1 MKRRRKPWKRAE
13 KKPASNSALDYS
25 AQQRILVSSVR
36 VRQQQV
42 SRDKKFGVIRIALS
56 AAALACALASAVQPT
71 RAQLSDPMQSVGV
84 RPDLLKDVGIDQKL
98 NQQVPLGLTFKDE
111 NGNAV
116 KLGQFFGQKPV
127 ILSLVYFNCPMLCTQ
142 VLNGQE
148 ASMKGLPM
156 DAGNQFEAVTVS
168 IDPSDKPVMASVK
181 KQMYVGMYGRPN
193 AAQGWHFLTG
203 DAPQIKALAD
213 SVGFRYAY
221 DADSKQFAHASAI
234 MVLTPQGKI
243 SKYFYGIE
251 YSPRDLRL
259 GLVEAS
265 NEKIGTPVDSMLL
278 FCYHYDPSTGKY
290 GLIINRLIQAGGL
303 ITVLAIG
310 ITMLILFRRERYE
323 LPAHKA

>member
-1 MKRRRKPWKRAE
+1 MA
-13 KKPASNSALDYS
+13 A
-25 AQQRILVSSVR
+25 
-36 VRQQQV
+36 
-42 SRDKKFGVIRIALS
+42 GVAALS
-56 AAALACALASAVQPT
+56 CALAFAPPPA

-98 NQQVPLGLTFKDE
+98 NQQIPLDLTFHDE
-111 NGNAV
+111 NGNTV

-142 VLNGQE
+142 VLNGME

-193 AAQGWHFLTG
+193 GAAGWHFLTG

-265 NEKIGTPVDSMLL
+265 NEKIGTPVDSILL

-303 ITVLAIG
+303 LTVLAIG
-310 ITMLILFRRERYE
+310 ITMLVLFRRERYE